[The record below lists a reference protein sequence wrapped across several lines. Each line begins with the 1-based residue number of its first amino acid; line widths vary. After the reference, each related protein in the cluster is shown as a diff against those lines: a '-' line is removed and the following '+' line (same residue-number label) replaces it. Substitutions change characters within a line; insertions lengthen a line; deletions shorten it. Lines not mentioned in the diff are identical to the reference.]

1 MIKNIVVGNGVTFQ
15 GLPMQSKVIN
25 WQ

>member
-1 MIKNIVVGNGVTFQ
+1 MIKKIVVGNGVTFQ